1 MSQTQYDAIIEMSN
15 NDGVK
20 TPLKQL
26 KTEIDSASHDDSIK
40 PLYCWL

>member
-20 TPLKQL
+20 TPFETI
-26 KTEIDSASHDDSIK
+26 KTEIDSEVMMIQ
-40 PLYCWL
+40 

>member
-20 TPLKQL
+20 TPFETIKKLKLIQQVMM
-26 KTEIDSASHDDSIK
+26 IQ
-40 PLYCWL
+40 